1 MRLFFHMVDRYFG
14 NDSLEPFESKFIGS
28 TGLAMA
34 YLWLSWPSL
43 MRGYETI
50 LQYVGIFVWEF
61 SLEFFVLLYFGIF
74 VRYFLWR
81 EVLYFFPCI

>member
-1 MRLFFHMVDRYFG
+1 MVDRYFG

-28 TGLAMA
+28 TGLTMV

-50 LQYVGIFVWEF
+50 FQYVRIFGGIFRGFFADGVTRP
-61 SLEFFVLLYFGIF
+61 FFVVSI
-74 VRYFLWR
+74 
-81 EVLYFFPCI
+81 